1 MKALLK
7 YSVVLILFAGSLQ
20 VSQAQVAFGPK
31 AGVNLTN
38 LKVSDPEGSYNSRT
52 GYHAGVFLTGKF
64 SKIAIQPEVL
74 FFTQSTDAKTT
85 LRSLGEYKDSFTY
98 LSIPVM
104 LKFYLISGLN
114 IQAGPQFGFLL
125 DGERKFSSQVVDYSR
140 DIKDYYKNSDIS
152 VSLGGGWDLP
162 FGLNVDVRYNIG
174 VQDINNWADGEE
186 TKSRIFLIS
195 LGWNFLK

>member
-1 MKALLK
+1 MKSQKSYL
-7 YSVVLILFAGSLQ
+7 VVLFFLIGA
-20 VSQAQVAFGPK
+20 VPCATAQVAFGPK

-74 FFTQSTDAKTT
+74 FFTQSTDAKET
-85 LRSLGEYKDSFTY
+85 LLGNYKDNFTY
-98 LSIPVM
+98 VSVPVM
-104 LKFYLISGLN
+104 LKFYIVSGLN
-114 IQAGPQFGFLL
+114 LQLGPQFGFLI
-125 DGERKFSSQVVDYSR
+125 DGERKYSTR
-140 DIKDYYKNSDIS
+140 LGQGTTDIKDYYKNSDVS